1 MKLFIPLQAYARAD
15 ARYEGVGG
23 IHFHRMRRSR
33 RNHFI
38 SRGE

>member
-1 MKLFIPLQAYARAD
+1 MKLFIPLQAYARD

>member
-1 MKLFIPLQAYARAD
+1 MKLFIPLQAYARD

-23 IHFHRMRRSR
+23 IHFRRMRRSR

-38 SRGE
+38 RRGE